1 MFKVLHLDVL
11 DGVVVWDMGTYHGV
25 HWPITN
31 FSRSQNGSVF
41 EKQNKDVVLQPIKI
55 MGTIEILDQSTTLAS
70 LVDLIDE
77 MFTSI
82 RNTTMEFPTL
92 QLHLLSS
99 LKVLQ
104 SKQQDLLTRGIVGIE
119 HLDSTSLFPITDCDN
134 SLKRQR
140 IARKSYS

>member
-1 MFKVLHLDVL
+1 MLKIQNGHNATIVMHNKGLSVKHIMKMFKVLHPNVL
-11 DGVVVWDMGTYHGV
+11 DGALVWDVGTYHGV

-31 FSRSQNGSVF
+31 SSGSQNGLVF

-55 MGTIEILDQSTTLAS
+55 MRTIEILDQSTTLAG

-92 QLHLLSS
+92 
-99 LKVLQ
+99 
-104 SKQQDLLTRGIVGIE
+104 
-119 HLDSTSLFPITDCDN
+119 
-134 SLKRQR
+134 
-140 IARKSYS
+140 